1 MLITKSI
8 MNNMYAILG
17 MKLLLG
23 YKKIDV
29 RYKAHYQVPV
39 TIFQELTKIYHG
51 TDTMLYFFM
60 I

>member
-51 TDTMLYFFM
+51 TD
-60 I
+60 